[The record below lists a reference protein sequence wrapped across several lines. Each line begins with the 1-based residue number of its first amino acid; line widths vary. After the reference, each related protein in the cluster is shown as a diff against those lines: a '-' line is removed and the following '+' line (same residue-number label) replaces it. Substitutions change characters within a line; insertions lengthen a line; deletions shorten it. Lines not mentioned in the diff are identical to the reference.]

1 MHMMRIYSEF
11 WDQVHFFFIQ
21 ILASDASL
29 SCHCLD
35 RYQFLLYPSLPAGQS
50 SMVTCQKVLNRAMV
64 DLSPV
69 GNRCPIFLPIC
80 PYLSCSQ
87 MLLLIFLNPNHSVNL
102 LESLGQ
108 VKCRLV
114 HSGTWIMVALP
125 FSRLA
130 PPVTRGCIFKTSS
143 SATNLGNLQL

>member
-1 MHMMRIYSEF
+1 
-11 WDQVHFFFIQ
+11 
-21 ILASDASL
+21 
-29 SCHCLD
+29 
-35 RYQFLLYPSLPAGQS
+35 
-50 SMVTCQKVLNRAMV
+50 MV

-69 GNRCPIFLPIC
+69 GNRCPIILPIC

-87 MLLLIFLNPNHSVNL
+87 MLLLIVLNPSLSVNL

-114 HSGTWIMVALP
+114 HGGTWIMVALP

-130 PPVTRGCIFKTSS
+130 PPVIEGGFLKPLSVQELQSGWFEVTLRHNVTFVPIAPCNDGSGNSS
-143 SATNLGNLQL
+143 EERAQTKRVSKHKL